1 MACSLQPH
9 GLQHTRFL
17 CPPLPPKVCSNS
29 CPLSWW
35 CYLTISTS
43 VVPFSSCFQS
53 FQASRSFPVSWCFAS
68 GSQSIGASAS
78 ASVFP
83 MTVQLISFRIDWF
96 DLLAVQGTLK
106 SLRCWD
112 HSPVPEA
119 VTLSHWPCAGFR
131 ALPGLMCR
139 PVTEAALKESL
150 ILSLQWLQP
159 WNEKMLAPWR
169 KAMTNLGS
177 VFKSRDITWLT
188 KVHIVKAIVRSSHVQ
203 MWELDHKEGWEP
215 KNWYFKT
222 VVLEEMLESLLDSKE
237 SKPIDSKGNQPWIII
252 GRIDAEAPIF

>member
-96 DLLAVQGTLK
+96 NLLAVQGTLK
-106 SLRCWD
+106 SLLQH
-112 HSPVPEA
+112 HSLKAFILWHSAFFMVQLPHLYM
-119 VTLSHWPCAGFR
+119 TSGKTI
-131 ALPGLMCR
+131 ALTTQTFVGKVMS
-139 PVTEAALKESL
+139 AL
-150 ILSLQWLQP
+150 QY
-159 WNEKMLAPWR
+159 
-169 KAMTNLGS
+169 
-177 VFKSRDITWLT
+177 
-188 KVHIVKAIVRSSHVQ
+188 AI
-203 MWELDHKEGWEP
+203 
-215 KNWYFKT
+215 
-222 VVLEEMLESLLDSKE
+222 
-237 SKPIDSKGNQPWIII
+237 
-252 GRIDAEAPIF
+252 